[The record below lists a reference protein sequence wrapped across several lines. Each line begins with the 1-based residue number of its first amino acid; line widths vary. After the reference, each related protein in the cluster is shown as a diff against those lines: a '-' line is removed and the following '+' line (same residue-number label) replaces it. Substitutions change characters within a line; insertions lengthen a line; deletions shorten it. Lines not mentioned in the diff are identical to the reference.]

1 MTPIPRAL
9 PLVLVCLAC
18 TAPAHR
24 RDASSPGDGGYLIT
38 AERIRES
45 GAADAWEA
53 LVRTHAPIRLDE
65 TPNGE
70 PAGLSRRGQNS
81 LVLSSTPM
89 LVVDEVIMTDF
100 VYLRR
105 IPAESIAYIRIL
117 NGAEGTMRY
126 GTGAGNGVVVVR
138 TEAR

>member
-1 MTPIPRAL
+1 MTPNPRAL
-9 PLVLVCLAC
+9 PFLLAILAC
-18 TAPAHR
+18 VPPAANR
-24 RDASSPGDGGYLIT
+24 GDDDGGAGGYLIT
-38 AERIRES
+38 AERIRRT
-45 GAADAWEA
+45 GATDAWEA

-89 LVVDEVIMTDF
+89 LVVDEVIMSDF
-100 VYLRR
+100 IYLRR